1 MGWRGAGGNGAAGM
15 LVIATALTYAFTCI
29 EVILTNIDGS
39 GTYYFFGG
47 LLQLLGGFLEW
58 VLGNTF
64 PSVVF
69 CTFGAFFLS
78 FAATLSP
85 SFAAFSTYAP
95 VGADGSEGLV
105 TQGFNASFGKTKY
118 YKFWQT

>member
-1 MGWRGAGGNGAAGM
+1 
-15 LVIATALTYAFTCI
+15 LS
-29 EVILTNIDGS
+29 S

-47 LLQLLGGFLEW
+47 ILQLLGGFLEW

-78 FAATLSP
+78 FAATLTP
-85 SFAAFSTYAP
+85 SFAAFATYAP
-95 VGADGSEGLV
+95 VGEDASAGLA
-105 TQGFNASFGKTKY
+105 TQGFNASFGKIKHHY
-118 YKFWQT
+118 LLGR